1 MCALSVGVGGLCP
14 HRYTH
19 VWGPTRTFL
28 DPATIEPASPPYPPR
43 QPTTDATTTDDAAQ
57 KAAVCAFLVLN
68 HNEKAVKCGETR
80 RTSESAPQFHKVFTR
95 QTQNLPLPTAHNRPP
110 SAPPRQPDAPHPA
123 LLPSEAPDRHRCP
136 IRATIA
142 KTAFPSRV
150 SAGRVCVTGHPR
162 RATGTTHYSKFAVSD
177 TSRGR
182 YLIPVAL

>member
-1 MCALSVGVGGLCP
+1 MGAHPCVPQPRRARTRLP
-14 HRYTH
+14 
-19 VWGPTRTFL
+19 PTPRHL
-28 DPATIEPASPPYPPR
+28 ATSPPR

-68 HNEKAVKCGETR
+68 HNEKAVKYGETR

-95 QTQNLPLPTAHNRPP
+95 QTPTLPLPTAHNLPS

-150 SAGRVCVTGHPR
+150 CAGRVCVTGRP
-162 RATGTTHYSKFAVSD
+162 AAPQAPAP
-177 TSRGR
+177 
-182 YLIPVAL
+182 LICCYDIC